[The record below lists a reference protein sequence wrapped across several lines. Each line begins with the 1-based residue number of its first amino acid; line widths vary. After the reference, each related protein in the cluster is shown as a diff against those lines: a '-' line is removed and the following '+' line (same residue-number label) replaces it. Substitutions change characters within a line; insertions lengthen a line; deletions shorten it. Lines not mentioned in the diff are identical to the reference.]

1 MYRTRQQKRGSVYDR
16 SDRYNGIKTIHDAAV
31 PRKDEAEILD
41 ALFSLDIRGDQISQL
56 RHDGDDDGKIDGG
69 APFTGAWVM
78 THIEITDE
86 EGTDGGDTAGL
97 GTVRLTLNDDN
108 TFVYEVNIPGD
119 GEEEPESYTER
130 GTWAWANP
138 LLTLNYGDYRSQL
151 KVLTWTDNKLVT
163 EQSEDG
169 ETERRTWKKQ

>member
-1 MYRTRQQKRGSVYDR
+1 MQM
-16 SDRYNGIKTIHDAAV
+16 KT
-31 PRKDEAEILD
+31 
-41 ALFSLDIRGDQISQL
+41 LFSSL
-56 RHDGDDDGKIDGG
+56 RALRTGAFYLMVAASVCAAGLVSCDDGKIDGG

>member
-1 MYRTRQQKRGSVYDR
+1 M
-16 SDRYNGIKTIHDAAV
+16 KT
-31 PRKDEAEILD
+31 
-41 ALFSLDIRGDQISQL
+41 LFSSLSAL
-56 RHDGDDDGKIDGG
+56 RKGAFFLMVAVSVCAAGLVSCDDDDDDGKIDGG

-86 EGTDGGDTAGL
+86 EGTDGGDTSGQGL
-97 GTVRLTLNDDN
+97 VRLTLNDDH

-119 GEEEPESYTER
+119 EEEEPESYTDR

-138 LLTLNYGDYRSQL
+138 VLTLDYDYAQSQL
-151 KVLTWTDNKLVT
+151 KVLTWTRDKLIT

>member
-1 MYRTRQQKRGSVYDR
+1 MQM
-16 SDRYNGIKTIHDAAV
+16 KT
-31 PRKDEAEILD
+31 
-41 ALFSLDIRGDQISQL
+41 LFSSL
-56 RHDGDDDGKIDGG
+56 RALRTGAFYLMVAASVCAAGLVSCDDGDDDGKIDGG
-69 APFTGAWVM
+69 ATFTGAWVM

>member
-1 MYRTRQQKRGSVYDR
+1 MQM
-16 SDRYNGIKTIHDAAV
+16 KT
-31 PRKDEAEILD
+31 
-41 ALFSLDIRGDQISQL
+41 LFSSL
-56 RHDGDDDGKIDGG
+56 RALRTGALYLLVAASVSAAGLVSCDDSDDDAGIDGG
-69 APFTGAWVM
+69 APFTGVWVM

-97 GTVRLTLNDDN
+97 GTVSLTLNEDE

-119 GEEEPESYTER
+119 GEEEPESYTDR

-138 LLTLNYGDYRSQL
+138 VLTLDYGDYRSQL
-151 KVLTWTDNKLVT
+151 KVLTWTKEKLVT

-169 ETERRTWKKQ
+169 ETERRTWKKK

>member
-1 MYRTRQQKRGSVYDR
+1 MQMRTQFSSLRALRTGVFYLMVAASVC
-16 SDRYNGIKTIHDAAV
+16 AAGLV
-31 PRKDEAEILD
+31 SCD
-41 ALFSLDIRGDQISQL
+41 
-56 RHDGDDDGKIDGG
+56 DGDDDGKIDGG

-119 GEEEPESYTER
+119 GEEEPEGYTER

-138 LLTLNYGDYRSQL
+138 LLTLSYGDYRSQL

>member
-1 MYRTRQQKRGSVYDR
+1 MVAASVC
-16 SDRYNGIKTIHDAAV
+16 AAGLV
-31 PRKDEAEILD
+31 SCD
-41 ALFSLDIRGDQISQL
+41 
-56 RHDGDDDGKIDGG
+56 DGDDDGKIDGG

-119 GEEEPESYTER
+119 GEEEPEGYTER

-138 LLTLNYGDYRSQL
+138 LLTLSYGDYRSQL